1 MHTLLSN
8 KKIEFLPSIDRRKVL
23 ASRPYRFDTSQT
35 TSPPSWSRIGAIRN
49 RDTDSSPF
57 ECSTIEN
64 LRKKNT
70 HVKKKC
76 VFNEKYEKA
85 EHFLIPRILVLRNR
99 DTISP
104 PRNVH
109 WLVTISLTNQRGP
122 FAFSDRKSNR
132 FFGKLWW
139 SCKNKKRAIE

>member
-1 MHTLLSN
+1 M
-8 KKIEFLPSIDRRKVL
+8 

-64 LRKKNT
+64 LRQEKNRT
-70 HVKKKC
+70 YNV
-76 VFNEKYEKA
+76 VSENYEKA
-85 EHFLIPRILVLRNR
+85 EHFLIPRVLILRNR

-104 PRNVH
+104 PRNFH

-139 SCKNKKRAIE
+139 SCKNKKRARGGEQS